1 MKTLLQLNTSLFAS
15 GGQSSQLA
23 DKFVATWKA
32 NNAGADVIVRDLA
45 SNPLPHLDAEH
56 FLAYIAQPAD
66 RSTRQ
71 QELASAADA
80 LIDEIKSADVIV
92 LGLPMYNFGAPSTL
106 KAYFDR
112 IARAGVTFR
121 YTASGPEGLLTGKK
135 AYIFATRGGLY
146 AGTPLDSQTTY
157 VRDFLGFLGITD
169 VEFIYAEGL
178 NMGEESKQAAL
189 AKAQGQLEE
198 LAA

>member
-1 MKTLLQLNTSLFAS
+1 MKTLLQLNTSLFAA

-32 NNAGADVIVRDLA
+32 NNDGANVIVRDLA

-80 LIDEIKSADVIV
+80 LIDEIRSADVIV

-112 IARAGVTFR
+112 IARAGVR
-121 YTASGPEGLLTGKK
+121 K
-135 AYIFATRGGLY
+135 AEALSRDTCAEEDLFFSNRRAFKRGEADYGRLIS
-146 AGTPLDSQTTY
+146 AIMLD
-157 VRDFLGFLGITD
+157 
-169 VEFIYAEGL
+169 
-178 NMGEESKQAAL
+178 
-189 AKAQGQLEE
+189 
-198 LAA
+198 